1 LLTGIPA
8 LSLLAPGRLAAR
20 YGLMTPQ
27 GQSMFATPQYT
38 PRTAP
43 FVPYQG
49 LLNIQE

>member
-1 LLTGIPA
+1 MTGVPA
-8 LSLLAPGRLAAR
+8 LTLLAPARLAAR
-20 YGLMTPQ
+20 YGLMTQP
-27 GQSMFATPQYT
+27 GQKLLATPQYT